1 MCEYCVDAGRGR
13 LSRRAFVS
21 GVAGLAAA
29 AAALPRLALA
39 EQQSAPQNAI
49 APSEALK
56 RLVDGNARYVANAPN
71 TRDFSAGRA
80 ARTQG
85 QYPIAAILSC
95 ADSRVAPELA
105 FDQGPGDLFVVRVA
119 GNVSTPE
126 GLASLEYGVRF
137 LSIPLVMV
145 LGHTSCGA
153 VGAAIK
159 TVEDGAVLPGHLP
172 DLVDAIEP
180 AVVAAKA
187 GNPAD
192 LLTAATVENVRVA
205 KNAIRKGSAIMA
217 EAADTGRIEIV
228 GGVYDLKTGAVAMI

>member
-1 MCEYCVDAGRGR
+1 MCEQCVNAGRAG
-13 LSRRAFVS
+13 LSRRVFLS
-21 GVAGLAAA
+21 GAAGLAAT
-29 AAALPRLALA
+29 AALPRRAFS
-39 EQQSAPQNAI
+39 EQQAAAQNAI
-49 APSEALK
+49 SPGEALK
-56 RLVDGNARYVANAPN
+56 RLMDGNARYAANTPN
-71 TRDFSAGRA
+71 ARDFSAGRA
-80 ARTQG
+80 ARTLG

-126 GLASLEYGVRF
+126 GLASLEYGVQF

-172 DLVDAIEP
+172 DLIDAIEP
-180 AVVAAKA
+180 AVVAAQA

-192 LLTAATVENVRVA
+192 LLAAATVENVRVA
-205 KNAIRKGSAIMA
+205 KNAIRKGSAIIADAA
-217 EAADTGRIEIV
+217 ENGRIEVV
-228 GGVYDLKTGAVAMI
+228 GGVYDLKTGLVTTI